1 MTGEQLWRRAC
12 TLVLLVAIPNF
23 VGAIPNRPVVQA
35 EGLQLLVANPE
46 KGSEIFQNR
55 CNMCHAVRQGDQR
68 KFGPNLHGLLGRKAG
83 TLPGYTYSSDMRN
96 SGIVWNSQTLDKY
109 LADPHRDSLGVKMP
123 YPGLSGKTD
132 RDDLISYLEQA
143 TR

>member
-12 TLVLLVAIPNF
+12 ILVLLVAIPNLA
-23 VGAIPNRPVVQA
+23 GATPNRPKVHA
-35 EGLQLLVANPE
+35 EGIRLLVANSE
-46 KGSEIFQNR
+46 RGSEIFQNR
-55 CNMCHAVRQGDQR
+55 CNMCHAVREGDQR
-68 KFGPNLHGLLGRKAG
+68 RFGPNLHGLLGRKAG
-83 TLPGYTYSSDMRN
+83 TLPGYAYSSGMLN
-96 SGIVWNSQTLDKY
+96 SGIVWNAQTLDKY
-109 LADPHRDSLGVKMP
+109 LADPHRDSPGVKMP